1 MSATTPLTRREG
13 FIVYSV
19 LIILTLFE
27 VGIVMAGIPK
37 AAGALLMLG
46 TTAGKVM
53 LIVLYFMHMK
63 SDKPL
68 AWLLPAIPV
77 ALAVFFVIMLF
88 PDLVY
93 HLPLRFH

>member
-1 MSATTPLTRREG
+1 MSTSSLSRKESW
-13 FIVYSV
+13 IVYIALV
-19 LIILTLFE
+19 VLTLLE
-27 VGIVMAGIPK
+27 IGIVMAGVSK
-37 AAGALLMLG
+37 TVGVVLMLG
-46 TTAGKVM
+46 TTASKVM

-77 ALAVFFVIMLF
+77 ALAIFFVLMMF

-93 HLPLRFH
+93 HLPLSFH